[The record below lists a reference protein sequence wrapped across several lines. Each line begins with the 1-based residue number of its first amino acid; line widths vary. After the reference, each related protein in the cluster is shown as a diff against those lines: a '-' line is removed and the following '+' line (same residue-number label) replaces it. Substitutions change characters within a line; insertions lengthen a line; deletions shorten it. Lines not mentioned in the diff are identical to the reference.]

1 MGAFFY
7 GVSLQWRLDLRSKTL
22 LITCYL
28 VPLLF
33 FAVMGGIFT
42 AIQPGAR
49 DTLLPSMTVFG
60 VTMGAMI
67 GLPPS
72 LVEVYGSD
80 VKKLYQANGVPLS
93 LGLVLSNLSA
103 FLHLFLMSGLLYLA
117 APLAFDARLPANPAA
132 HFGGTALLIA
142 ASLGV
147 ASVLGLAVKDQA
159 KTSMASILV
168 FLPSILFSGILFPA
182 ELLPEAFALVGNL
195 FPATWGY
202 RLLTGKAAGLSGLWP
217 LLVLLLASA
226 MLCILLLR
234 RARSG

>member
-1 MGAFFY
+1 
-7 GVSLQWRLDLRSKTL
+7 
-22 LITCYL
+22 
-28 VPLLF
+28 
-33 FAVMGGIFT
+33 
-42 AIQPGAR
+42 
-49 DTLLPSMTVFG
+49 
-60 VTMGAMI
+60 MGAMI

-117 APLAFDARLPANPAA
+117 ASLAFDARLPANPAA

-147 ASVLGLAVKDQA
+147 ASVIGLAVKDQA
-159 KTSMASILV
+159 KTSMASLLV

-202 RLLTGKAAGLSGLWP
+202 RLLTGEAAGLSGLWP